1 MGTGGTISSVG
12 KDSLDT
18 IDYVTGGQGEQQ
30 IYTVDELL
38 EQVPEAV
45 SVADVTAVPFRTV
58 PSTEIGP
65 PVWLELLELL
75 HRVDAEQ
82 GERLDGIVITHGTA
96 SLEETVSPI
105 LTCGGLPASQGTGGQ
120 AYFLSLTL
128 KLTVPVVLVGSQ
140 RPVSGLSSDAGMNLV
155 CALRVAGAPDS
166 RGLGVL
172 VRQPSPPQAATLT
185 WPWPLTQQLG
195 PGGFE

>member
-1 MGTGGTISSVG
+1 MPAVAPSPRWPRAVARHCRPGRPPCPPLPPTPAASPRTLPRVAVVGTGGTISSVG

-38 EQVPEAV
+38 EQVPEAL

-82 GERLDGIVITHGTA
+82 GERLDGIVVTHGTA

-105 LTCGGLPASQGTGGQ
+105 LTCGGLPASQGTGARAGILPQ
-120 AYFLSLTL
+120 
-128 KLTVPVVLVGSQ
+128 
-140 RPVSGLSSDAGMNLV
+140 SD
-155 CALRVAGAPDS
+155 
-166 RGLGVL
+166 
-172 VRQPSPPQAATLT
+172 PQAHRAGRAGWLATPRQRSEQRC
-185 WPWPLTQQLG
+185 WDV
-195 PGGFE
+195 E

>member
-1 MGTGGTISSVG
+1 VVSQR
-12 KDSLDT
+12 LRA
-18 IDYVTGGQGEQQ
+18 
-30 IYTVDELL
+30 L
-38 EQVPEAV
+38 VP
-45 SVADVTAVPFRTV
+45 
-58 PSTEIGP
+58 
-65 PVWLELLELL
+65 
-75 HRVDAEQ
+75 
-82 GERLDGIVITHGTA
+82 
-96 SLEETVSPI
+96 
-105 LTCGGLPASQGTGGQ
+105 GQ